1 MERERLE
8 EEEKLETKNRRERLL
23 AARRPLITDK
33 IKLQKGSDDVGAAEL
48 TNSASNTEEQLT
60 VIDTC
65 EPSVSEDVS
74 TTEFKPRTM
83 AELEEF
89 DRKFMTDDSFR
100 EKVMKDREKDN
111 KISAQKVQYL
121 TWDDLDYL
129 FEHHQLEIMDIEKI
143 PGYEN
148 FEIVEQKAD

>member
-1 MERERLE
+1 M
-8 EEEKLETKNRRERLL
+8 T
-23 AARRPLITDK
+23 
-33 IKLQKGSDDVGAAEL
+33 S
-48 TNSASNTEEQLT
+48 SASNTEEQLT
-60 VIDTC
+60 VVDTC

-100 EKVMKDREKDN
+100 EKVMKEREEDN
-111 KISAQKVQYL
+111 KVSAQKVQYL

-148 FEIVEQKAD
+148 FEIVDQKPD